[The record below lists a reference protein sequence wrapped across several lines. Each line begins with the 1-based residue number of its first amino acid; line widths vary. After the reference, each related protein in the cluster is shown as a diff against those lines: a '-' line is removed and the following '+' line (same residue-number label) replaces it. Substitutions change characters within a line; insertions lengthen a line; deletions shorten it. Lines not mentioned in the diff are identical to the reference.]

1 VGVYMIGCATV
12 DEKKEKFSIGLKDLY
27 KTLLDTR
34 NLEINLFWQ
43 RSNYFLVL
51 NTGIAFGFFNLKKAT
66 SRLTFAIMGLLAS
79 VLWFGVCLGGKY
91 WQARWEQRLL
101 DFEKEHLPGLDFFAA
116 EPNRIKRDAEKG
128 LLEFHELRWDKRLI
142 YRLAVRIKPSV
153 SYSMILLSVV
163 FIIGW
168 VIAFA
173 LSVTGRCVR

>member
-1 VGVYMIGCATV
+1 MIGYATV
-12 DEKKEKFSIGLKDLY
+12 DEGKKKPPIELKDLY

-34 NLEINLFWQ
+34 NLEVNLFWQ

-51 NTGIAFGFFNLKKAT
+51 NTGIAFGFFTLKKEG
-66 SRLTFAIMGLLAS
+66 RLTFAIMGLLAS

-101 DFEKEHLPGLDFFAA
+101 DFEEEHLPNLDFFAA
-116 EPNRIKRDAEKG
+116 KPNRIKRDAERG
-128 LLEFHELRWDKRLI
+128 LLEFHELRWDKRQI
-142 YRLAVRIKPSV
+142 YRLAVRLKPSV

-168 VIAFA
+168 VVALA
-173 LSVTGRCVR
+173 LSVAGRCVR